1 MSLPRGIPRP
11 AAWASAVALFVYALG
26 VSAAMAM
33 VMPILIALLRH
44 SPRLG
49 WLGMLALWLAPIAGV
64 AAVHSA
70 VDRAASRRGPPS
82 EVRGRPLGGA
92 ASWWAGFFAW
102 AVIIFVSMTTVFV
115 MLVLNPVP
123 IDPHAVWDLAAA
135 VTRGASGL
143 ERSIIWI
150 VLAAYAYELEASVRG
165 PGRQIP

>member
-1 MSLPRGIPRP
+1 MNLPRGIPRP
-11 AAWASAVALFVYALG
+11 AAWASAVLLFVYALA
-26 VSAAMAM
+26 VSAGMAV
-33 VMPILIALLRH
+33 VMPIVLALLRH

-70 VDRAASRRGPPS
+70 VDRAASRRAP
-82 EVRGRPLGGA
+82 ERTATPLGGR
-92 ASWWAGFFAW
+92 
-102 AVIIFVSMTTVFV
+102 
-115 MLVLNPVP
+115 
-123 IDPHAVWDLAAA
+123 AAA

>member
-49 WLGMLALWLAPIAGV
+49 WLGMLALWLAPIAG
-64 AAVHSA
+64 ATAIHSA
-70 VDRAASRRGPPS
+70 VDRAL
-82 EVRGRPLGGA
+82 GRVGGA

-102 AVIIFVSMTTVFV
+102 AVIVFVSMTTAFV
-115 MLVLNPVP
+115 MLVLDP
-123 IDPHAVWDLAAA
+123 IPLDPHAIWDLAAA

-150 VLAAYAYELEASVRG
+150 VLAAYLYELEGSVRATG
-165 PGRQIP
+165 S